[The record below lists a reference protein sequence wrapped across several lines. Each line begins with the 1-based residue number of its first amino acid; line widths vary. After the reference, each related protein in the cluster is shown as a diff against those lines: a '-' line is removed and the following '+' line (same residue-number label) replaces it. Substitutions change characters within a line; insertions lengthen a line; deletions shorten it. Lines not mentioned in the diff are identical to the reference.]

1 MHVSLSLRK
10 MEGGKAS
17 TSHPPAVE
25 TRQQNRSKARGLRSP
40 LLVDPPPNISFAL
53 VTLHAISITAVR
65 ILVQIGIQL
74 DAEELILKIVY
85 VCAAS
90 ELPET

>member
-1 MHVSLSLRK
+1 MLVYHCAKWRA
-10 MEGGKAS
+10 GKRAHL
-17 TSHPPAVE
+17 TPPAVE

-53 VTLHAISITAVR
+53 VTLHAISITAVC

>member
-1 MHVSLSLRK
+1 MLVYHCAKWRAGKRAHLTPQQLRR
-10 MEGGKAS
+10 GSRTG
-17 TSHPPAVE
+17 V
-25 TRQQNRSKARGLRSP
+25 RARGLRSP